1 MSDSG
6 FDILRET
13 ESYLVICK
21 HPGILTQAP
30 RGVDSLEWR
39 IKAFLQE
46 RAQERAEDPDD
57 VYVGLPHRLDRPA
70 TGVMLVGKSA
80 KATRKLGRQFESR
93 HVKKVYWACVEGA
106 VTPEVDTWRDF
117 VRKVPGEPHA
127 EVLPPDHPEARIAVL
142 HYRVRGRGPWG
153 TWLEIELETGRT
165 HQIRLQAATR
175 GHPVLGDAQYGATT
189 PFGPQYEDTRLRAIA
204 LHARS
209 LTFREPGA
217 NDTITVVAPV
227 SEEWH
232 ALGIH

>member
-1 MSDSG
+1 MSDLG

-30 RGVDSLEWR
+30 WGVDSLEWR
-39 IKAFLQE
+39 IKAFLQQRDQVLGE
-46 RAQERAEDPDD
+46 

-70 TGVMLVGKSA
+70 TGVMVIGKSA
-80 KATRKLGRQFESR
+80 KATQKLGRQFEAR
-93 HVKKVYWACVEGA
+93 YVKKVYWACVEGLVA
-106 VTPEVDTWRDF
+106 SEEGTWRDF

-142 HYRVRGRGPWG
+142 HYRMLGQGPWG
-153 TWLEIELETGRT
+153 SWLEIELETGRT

-175 GHPVLGDAQYGATT
+175 GHPVLGDAQYGSTI
-189 PFGPQYEDTRLRAIA
+189 PFGPQYEDWRLRAIA

-209 LTFREPGA
+209 LAFREPGTT
-217 NDTITVVAPV
+217 NTVTVVAPV
-227 SEEWH
+227 RDEWR
-232 ALGIH
+232 ALGIAVE

>member
-46 RAQERAEDPDD
+46 RAGNSGD

-70 TGVMLVGKSA
+70 TGVMVVGKSA
-80 KATRKLGRQFESR
+80 KATRKLGHQFEVR
-93 HVKKVYWACVEGA
+93 HVQKVYWACVEGA
-106 VTPEVDTWRDF
+106 VTPDVGTWRDF

-165 HQIRLQAATR
+165 HQIRLQTASR
-175 GHPVLGDAQYGATT
+175 GHPVLGDAQYGSTV
-189 PFGPQYEDTRLRAIA
+189 PFGPQYEDWRLRAIA

-209 LTFREPGA
+209 LTFREPGT
-217 NDTITVVAPV
+217 NETITTVAPV
-227 SEEWH
+227 RAEWH
-232 ALGIH
+232 ALGIQ